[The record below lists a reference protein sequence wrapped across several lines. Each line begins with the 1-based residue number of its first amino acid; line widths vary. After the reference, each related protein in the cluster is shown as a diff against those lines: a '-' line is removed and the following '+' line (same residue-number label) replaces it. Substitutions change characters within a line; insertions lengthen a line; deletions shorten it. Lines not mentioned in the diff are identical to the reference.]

1 MTARREGAAILFV
14 NPRGEVLL
22 RLRSDRPGLLFANQW
37 DTIGGAVELGES
49 HEEAAVRETRE
60 EIGLELQ
67 GHIYWDEYQSLV
79 LVRIYAAPLDVPSEE
94 IELTEGQ
101 RVEWFDLEAAM
112 KLPLHPWVAAILPEF
127 MQSDAFSQA
136 KVAAAT
142 GSGVKKP

>member
-1 MTARREGAAILFV
+1 MTARREGAA
-14 NPRGEVLL
+14 
-22 RLRSDRPGLLFANQW
+22 
-37 DTIGGAVELGES
+37 VELGES
-49 HEEAAVRETRE
+49 HEGAAVRETRE